1 MYGQLSDQI
10 HDCFFVR
17 FHLGAAL
24 LDRALDVAIN
34 GGLRTDED
42 RQVTII
48 NNTVN
53 MGRAALTANGAS
65 EPSATHCVVVSVG
78 TCGVPAPILL
88 NRLPNCE
95 LLLTEGAVCVVLYLL
110 SVGS

>member
-1 MYGQLSDQI
+1 MDGQLSDQI

-24 LDRALDVAIN
+24 LDGALDVALN

-42 RQVTII
+42 RQVTVI
-48 NNTVN
+48 NNTGN
-53 MGRAALTANGAS
+53 TGRLALTANCAA
-65 EPSATHCVVVSVG
+65 EPSATHCVVEAVG
-78 TCGVPAPILL
+78 TCGVSAPILL

-95 LLLTEGAVCVVLYLL
+95 LVLTEGTVCVVLPLL
-110 SVGS
+110 SDGN